1 MREILEDNISRLLGD
16 NVTPKLLRDA
26 EAGNWCG
33 DLWELI
39 ASHGI
44 SHAMVSEV
52 HGGSGL
58 SWPDAYPL
66 IAVSGKRALPLPLPE
81 TILAAWLL
89 DQSGLEV
96 PEGAITIADPAPSVE
111 SVALDAPLRADRSTG
126 TWRLTGRLAHVPW
139 ARFAHYC
146 VSEVSSADGPQIA
159 LFELAS
165 LGKQCDLN
173 MAREPRDSVILE
185 DHAATAVGRLPA
197 TFPPRPLRFYGAML
211 RSAQAAGAIE
221 ALVENSVKYASE
233 RVQFGRPIAKF
244 QAIQQQIAVLSCDS
258 AASTAS
264 AQYAFHQAGSVR
276 EQMAIAAAKVRVSE
290 AIGRTASIAHA
301 VHGAMGF
308 TYEHVLHFST
318 RRLWSW
324 RSEFGSDSWWSKVL
338 GAAVCRRGRL
348 WVTVTEGTEPLFPE

>member
-1 MREILEDNISRLLGD
+1 MREILEDTISRLLGD
-16 NVTPKLLRDA
+16 YVTPKLLRDA
-26 EAGNWCG
+26 ESGNWCG
-33 DLWELI
+33 DLWKLI

-44 SHAMVSEV
+44 PHALVSEI

-66 IAVSGKRALPLPLPE
+66 IAVSGKCALPLPLPE
-81 TILAAWLL
+81 NLLAAWLL

-96 PEGAITIADPAPSVE
+96 PAGAITIADPAPSVE
-111 SVALDAPLRADRSTG
+111 SGAVDAPLRADRSTG
-126 TWRLTGRLAHVPW
+126 TWQLTGRLGHVPW
-139 ARFAHYC
+139 ARFADYC
-146 VSEVSSADGPQIA
+146 VSEVCTADGPQIA

-165 LGKQCDLN
+165 LEKQCDLN

-185 DHAATAVGRLPA
+185 NHAATAVGFLPA

-221 ALVENSVKYASE
+221 ALVESSVKYATE

-244 QAIQQQIAVLSCDS
+244 QAIQQQIALLGCDS
-258 AASTAS
+258 AASSAS
-264 AQYAFHQAGSVR
+264 ARYAFQQAGSVR

-308 TYEHVLHFST
+308 TYEHLLHFST

-324 RSEFGSDSWWSKVL
+324 RAEFGGGSWWSEVL
-338 GAAVCRRGRL
+338 GAAVCRRGSL
-348 WVTVTEGTEPLFPE
+348 WATVTEGTAPLFPE